1 MDRAFEKMRKI
12 LVVLTVPAAIF
23 FLAWLIWPQK
33 MISTV
38 PPRLPEVRSS
48 VSFSAIHQE
57 ITSPPELSSK
67 IEFRPETMSPPQNP
81 GRNFE
86 VPQGAVLPVVLMD
99 NGSSETNKIADEL
112 LISLEE
118 EFFTEWDVAKSKG
131 VASQEVWEELRSK
144 YDEKYIALFGQ
155 EAYLEATS
163 VAADEAREDY
173 EAPAKPR

>member
-1 MDRAFEKMRKI
+1 MDRAFEKMRKT

-33 MISTV
+33 RFSTV
-38 PPRLPEVRSS
+38 PPRLPEVSS
-48 VSFSAIHQE
+48 PVSFSAIHQE
-57 ITSPPELSSK
+57 ITSPAELSRK

-86 VPQGAVLPVVLMD
+86 VPQGAVLPAVLMD
-99 NGSSETNKIADEL
+99 NGSSEENIIADEL
-112 LISLEE
+112 LISLED
-118 EFFTEWDVAKSKG
+118 EFFSEWDKAISKG
-131 VASQEVWEELRSK
+131 IASQEIWEELRSK

-163 VAADEAREDY
+163 LAVDEAREDY
-173 EAPAKPR
+173 EAPVKPR

>member
-23 FLAWLIWPQK
+23 CLAWFIWHQK
-33 MISTV
+33 IFSTV
-38 PPRLPEVRSS
+38 PPRLPEVRSP

-57 ITSPPELSSK
+57 ITSAQELSRK

-86 VPQGAVLPVVLMD
+86 VPQGAVLPAILMD
-99 NGSSETNKIADEL
+99 NGSSEENIIADEL
-112 LISLEE
+112 LISLED
-118 EFFTEWDVAKSKG
+118 EFFSEWDKAISKG
-131 VASQEVWEELRSK
+131 IASQEIWEELRSK
-144 YDEKYIALFGQ
+144 YDEKYTALFGQ

-163 VAADEAREDY
+163 LAADEAREDF
-173 EAPAKPR
+173 ETPATSR

>member
-1 MDRAFEKMRKI
+1 M
-12 LVVLTVPAAIF
+12 
-23 FLAWLIWPQK
+23 
-33 MISTV
+33 
-38 PPRLPEVRSS
+38 
-48 VSFSAIHQE
+48 
-57 ITSPPELSSK
+57 
-67 IEFRPETMSPPQNP
+67 
-81 GRNFE
+81 
-86 VPQGAVLPVVLMD
+86 PQGAVLPVVLMD

-131 VASQEVWEELRSK
+131 VASQEIWEELRSK

-163 VAADEAREDY
+163 LAADEAREDY